1 MGADAVVLKQFRVGG
16 YEGSDNMVTD
26 EAELQHHQ
34 KLEKLC
40 VSTRTGKH
48 NQRDIVRGVEGYIV
62 MIDERVAIARHLNV
76 TLIVPKLYKTSLLN
90 DPRIAHYTRF
100 VKKKGIRFLWIAKA
114 FCNGKIWESKAA

>member
-1 MGADAVVLKQFRVGG
+1 MSCEFVGRGIKVVLKQFGVGG

-48 NQRDIVRGVEGYIV
+48 YQRDIVRGVEGYIV
-62 MIDERVAIARHLNV
+62 MISHKDSLGDVHGL
-76 TLIVPKLYKTSLLN
+76 LSSQFGLLYASSWLE
-90 DPRIAHYTRF
+90 
-100 VKKKGIRFLWIAKA
+100 
-114 FCNGKIWESKAA
+114 GKVLPPSSVRT